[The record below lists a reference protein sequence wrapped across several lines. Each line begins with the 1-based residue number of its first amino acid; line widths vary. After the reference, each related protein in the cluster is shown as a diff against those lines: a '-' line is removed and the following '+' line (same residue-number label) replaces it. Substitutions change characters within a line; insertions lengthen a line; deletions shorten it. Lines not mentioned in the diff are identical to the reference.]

1 MQNNSP
7 LFLEV
12 PSPITLTNL
21 LLFQFG
27 SALVHSPNVE
37 KLVNTRAP
45 MRTRQK
51 ALGYQAYT
59 PSNGKFSWV
68 ASPRSLGIK
77 IQAPPPLTGL
87 GLRAKNTRTGE
98 SWSTKVQS
106 DFVEPNQLTLIVFLK
121 FRGREGVTQTN
132 NIRELVEVIEP
143 GTARYRGDPSLS
155 HSTGWN
161 EGRGKK
167 IQRAQYK
174 NRPIYENSRVYIKYN
189 KY

>member
-21 LLFQFG
+21 LLYQFG
-27 SALVHSPNVE
+27 SVLVHSPNVE

-59 PSNGKFSWV
+59 PSNDKFSWV

-77 IQAPPPLTGL
+77 IQAPPPHTGL
-87 GLRAKNTRTGE
+87 GSRAKNTRTGE
-98 SWSTKVQS
+98 SWGTRAQS

-121 FRGREGVTQTN
+121 FRGRAEVPKTN
-132 NIRELVEVIEP
+132 NIRKFVKVIKP
-143 GTARYRGDPSLS
+143 GTAKYRGGPL
-155 HSTGWN
+155 
-161 EGRGKK
+161 GR
-167 IQRAQYK
+167 
-174 NRPIYENSRVYIKYN
+174 
-189 KY
+189 